1 MLGAHPISSSV
12 FSLMVFPHEKSE
24 LAECQTCN
32 PLSVFMAGLPQP
44 YSFMHQEAAMGS
56 WRQGCGVPPPLMAD
70 REWWELIA
78 PSLLEA
84 WRLQVENVQDFVDK
98 PRVYYGESKTPAT
111 PGRPFRLTTWAEA
124 VRRSLVLR

>member
-1 MLGAHPISSSV
+1 
-12 FSLMVFPHEKSE
+12 MVFPHEKSE

-56 WRQGCGVPPPLMAD
+56 GGKAVGVPPPLMAD

-78 PSLLEA
+78 PSLLRP
-84 WRLQVENVQDFVDK
+84 WRLQVENVQDFKDTQSILWRK
-98 PRVYYGESKTPAT
+98 QNSCN
-111 PGRPFRLTTWAEA
+111 PGQAL
-124 VRRSLVLR
+124 